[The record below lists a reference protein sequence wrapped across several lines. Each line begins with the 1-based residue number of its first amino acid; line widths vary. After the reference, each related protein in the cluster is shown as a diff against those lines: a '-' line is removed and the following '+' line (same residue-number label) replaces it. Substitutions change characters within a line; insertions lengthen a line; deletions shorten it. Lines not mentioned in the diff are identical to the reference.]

1 MIIIF
6 FGIFFLLFWQDPRSS
21 VYRDGLLV
29 NFTVR
34 LSMYNVSKFDIFF
47 SQLNLL
53 EILTIFGGSIVIS
66 LRLLHA
72 WVAFQLYLTVPYIW
86 RVWKF
91 VKFGIFEIIQLRI
104 YLSSEVVPLC
114 WPVSWMRSG
123 LFPLLWTLSL
133 SLSSFR
139 RVLWGSD
146 ARTNLAFCLLDL
158 EQRAL
163 RTRAMRMIM
172 RTKTEMMA
180 RNIQTSGVTLRAWAR
195 LGLDLL
201 SPSISLF

>member
-1 MIIIF
+1 MILFSLEYFSCYFDKTPGHQFIETVFLSILQFDCQCTMSASLIF
-6 FGIFFLLFWQDPRSS
+6 
-21 VYRDGLLV
+21 
-29 NFTVR
+29 
-34 LSMYNVSKFDIFF
+34 FF

-163 RTRAMRMIM
+163 STRAMRMIM

-201 SPSISLF
+201 SLSISLF